1 MTPQGT
7 QAPPPLQP
15 MGAPRSPNFMAKL
28 RQDQNISKFNTQKEA
43 KGPTRTPN
51 KPILIKEP
59 YQNNNPCRFVCGL
72 FISGGSQHLKQG
84 LQETTVV

>member
-43 KGPTRTPN
+43 KGPTHT
-51 KPILIKEP
+51 K
-59 YQNNNPCRFVCGL
+59 
-72 FISGGSQHLKQG
+72 
-84 LQETTVV
+84 